1 MWAHGRFSM
10 IFKVLD
16 LIRREDAPAAGASAL
31 FIRFKFGGII
41 GSVEVGIAE
50 LIIFFLGLPFN
61 IRRVTLGDEAVSTER
76 VFITPIEE
84 SRRFR
89 VAVHFN
95 GRGNHVGVVLIV
107 EADDAPW
114 PKRSTRL
121 KK

>member
-50 LIIFFLGLPFN
+50 LIIFF
-61 IRRVTLGDEAVSTER
+61 
-76 VFITPIEE
+76 
-84 SRRFR
+84 SR
-89 VAVHFN
+89 AALQYSS
-95 GRGNHVGVVLIV
+95 GN
-107 EADDAPW
+107 PW
-114 PKRSTRL
+114 G
-121 KK
+121 